1 MRAASTTGISA
12 GFVIGGALLFEGAR
26 SSLYWIAAGDILG
39 IIAVVLSA
47 WVLLVEILR

>member
-1 MRAASTTGISA
+1 M
-12 GFVIGGALLFEGAR
+12 FEGAR

-47 WVLLVEILR
+47 WVLMVEILR